1 MKLLA
6 QAVDRLHN
14 LSPHMMMLQRV
25 APSFAEDVIATLD
38 LDAFLE
44 IRKKGRELSPSI
56 NNIKYFN
63 IEAYMTE
70 HVRRAMEL
78 DMHMR
83 RTDSVLDIGTG
94 FGYFPY
100 VCEFFGNQ
108 ACAID
113 VPGHA
118 LFDEVTNFLGIKKTH
133 HMIKSGAKLPDF
145 GGPFD
150 TITGFQVAFH
160 NPGDEHPRWGADEWE
175 FFLDDLLENQVKPKG
190 RIYFEL
196 NFDPQAGDWC
206 PPAVKALF
214 KKKGAWNWGRRVLID
229 KA

>member
-1 MKLLA
+1 MKLLPVA
-6 QAVDRLHN
+6 LDRLHN
-14 LSPHMMMLQRV
+14 LSPRMIMLQRV

-38 LDAFLE
+38 LEAFLE

-63 IEAYMTE
+63 IHAYMAE

-78 DMHMR
+78 DMHVR

-100 VCEFFGNQ
+100 ACEFFGNK
-108 ACAID
+108 ARAID
-113 VPGHA
+113 VPGHQ
-118 LFDEVTNFLGIKKTH
+118 LFDAVTDFLGIDKAH
-133 HMIKSGAKLPDF
+133 HMIKAGSKLPDF

-150 TITGFQVAFH
+150 TITGFQIAFH
-160 NPGDEHPRWGADEWE
+160 NPGEPTPRWGPDEWD
-175 FFLDDLLENQVKPKG
+175 FLLSDLLENHVKPNG

-214 KKKGAWNWGRRVLID
+214 KKKGAWTWGRRVLIH
-229 KA
+229 KP